1 MTMKFR
7 VEWLLV
13 SILITAAA
21 WSGVAGAVSPAAEK
35 AILKW
40 CQYKI
45 DAPTNIAVYAS
56 EDARWIVDEVFL
68 PACKGDDAS
77 KRQPLVRMKRLFAE
91 GLAGVFSCEGIHDS
105 EPITAYVVFRR
116 DLDFSFEYRSGDDG
130 ACKAW
135 RLSRYCQ
142 GWRVDVLKKTGECAR
157 YGFRLSFLTLEQ
169 ADVILEAGPDL
180 AVAYRPEPE
189 ADAEVEVIADV
200 ESVSLVGIRFGS
212 EWPEKPEC
220 GEEDGDSEFS
230 SRQTVGTYQVTALVR
245 KTVKGELHA
254 ERLIFPVE
262 KPAANQC
269 NEDEHGR
276 WGFFR
281 GMTLK
286 LGLRRTADG
295 WSVCAVR
302 PALPYPPYSTENITL
317 WTKEFPPDGRFK
329 CCNLSMDGKV
339 QDGLL
344 TIQYGDHTLV
354 RFIARSVAARCFDG
368 EFPDYGGSVVHSV
381 YLYGAGSDTNYW
393 ADAWFTDGPTA
404 EIDEDEDVSEPRV
417 RNATGGLCD
426 EDLVRF
432 CWWGRKLPSVS
443 FRPPATLADVAD
455 FFTVAMKPC
464 GCPDVDERT
473 LAVTAD
479 PAVAQRSVRAFSAT
493 DIDAFDVFS
502 RVVAAAGCRFT
513 AEGTNVTIV
522 ADFDESDL
530 SVPRVADLERQLAAE
545 GFASVADAEYANV
558 YYRVRDTVGSPV
570 GYDSSC
576 FLDDPEAMLLGDGWV
591 RPAAD
596 GREAQVL
603 AFESVWWGAEKGW
616 RTTERQ
622 EDDVTFEWS
631 KARLRRDTLKMLDAL
646 KLWERE
652 GVKPLSEDDG
662 LRALSLAL
670 HLHQRGETATAQEIV
685 DLLYSRPKQAKDSLE
700 RLRELIRVP
709 AEKGRTVREWAETVR
724 KEAAAK
730 EAASEDEDNEEDDE

>member
-1 MTMKFR
+1 MAMKFR

-45 DAPTNIAVYAS
+45 DAPTNITVYAA
-56 EDARWIVDEVFL
+56 EDARRIVDEVFL

-77 KRQPLVRMKRLFAE
+77 KRQSLVRMKRLFAE
-91 GLAGVFSCEGIHDS
+91 GLAGVFSCEGFYES
-105 EPITAYVVFRR
+105 KPITSYAVFRR
-116 DLDFSFEYRSGDDG
+116 DLDFSVEDKSGDDG

-135 RLSRYCQ
+135 RLSEYCQ
-142 GWRVDVLKKTGECAR
+142 GWRVDVLKKTGECDR
-157 YGFRLSFLTLEQ
+157 YGFHLSFLTPEQ
-169 ADVILEAGPDL
+169 AAVILESGPDL
-180 AVAYRPEPE
+180 AVACQPDPE
-189 ADAEVEVIADV
+189 ADAGVEVIADV

-212 EWPEKPEC
+212 EWPEKPES
-220 GEEDGDSEFS
+220 GEEDGASEFS

-262 KPAANQC
+262 KPAANQY

-317 WTKEFPPDGRFK
+317 WTMEFPPDGRFK
-329 CCNLSMDGKV
+329 CCDISMDGKV

-381 YLYGAGSDTNYW
+381 YAYGAGSDTNYW
-393 ADAWFTDGPTA
+393 ADAWFTDGSMA
-404 EIDEDEDVSEPRV
+404 EIDEDEGVSEPRV
-417 RNATGGLCD
+417 RNATDGLCD

-455 FFTVAMKPC
+455 FFTSAMKPC
-464 GCPDVDERT
+464 GCSAANELT
-473 LAVTAD
+473 LVVTAD
-479 PAVAQRSVRAFSAT
+479 PAVAQRKVRAFSAT
-493 DIDAFDVFS
+493 DIEAFDGFS

-522 ADFDESDL
+522 ADIDESDL
-530 SVPRVADLERQLAAE
+530 SVPRVADLERLLAAE

-576 FLDDPEAMLLGDGWV
+576 FLDDPEAMLMGDGWV
-591 RPAAD
+591 RPAAG

-603 AFESVWWGAEKGW
+603 ALESVWWGAEKGW

-662 LRALSLAL
+662 LRALSFAL

-685 DLLYSRPKQAKDSLE
+685 DLLYSRSKQAKDSLE

-709 AEKGRTVREWAETVR
+709 TEKGRTVREWAKTVR

-730 EAASEDEDNEEDDE
+730 EAASEDEDDEEDDE

>member
-45 DAPTNIAVYAS
+45 DAPTNITVYAA
-56 EDARWIVDEVFL
+56 EDARRIVDEVFL

-77 KRQPLVRMKRLFAE
+77 KRQSLVRMKRLFAE
-91 GLAGVFSCEGIHDS
+91 GLAGVFSCEGVYES
-105 EPITAYVVFRR
+105 KPITSYAVFRR
-116 DLDFSFEYRSGDDG
+116 DLDFSVEDKSGDDG

-135 RLSRYCQ
+135 RLSKYCQ
-142 GWRVDVLKKTGECAR
+142 GWRVDVLKKTGKCDR
-157 YGFRLSFLTLEQ
+157 FGFHSSFLTPEQ
-169 ADVILEAGPDL
+169 AAVILEAGPDL
-180 AVAYRPEPE
+180 AVAYQPEFE

-200 ESVSLVGIRFGS
+200 ESVSLAGVRFGS
-212 EWPEKPEC
+212 EWPEQSESD
-220 GEEDGDSEFS
+220 EEFS
-230 SRQTVGTYQVTALVR
+230 PRQTVGTYQVTALVR
-245 KTVKGELHA
+245 KTVKGELKA

-262 KPAANQC
+262 KLAANQY

-317 WTKEFPPDGRFK
+317 WNKEFPPDGRFK
-329 CCNLSMDGKV
+329 CCNLSMDV
-339 QDGLL
+339 EVSDGLL
-344 TIQYGDHTLV
+344 AIQYGDHTFV

-381 YLYGAGSDTNYW
+381 YLYGAGSDTNFW
-393 ADAWFTDGPTA
+393 ADAWFTDGPMA
-404 EIDEDEDVSEPRV
+404 EIDEDEGVSEPRV
-417 RNATGGLCD
+417 RNATDGLCD

-432 CWWGRKLPSVS
+432 CWWGRELPSVS

-455 FFTVAMKPC
+455 FFTAAMKPC
-464 GCPDVDERT
+464 GCSAANELT
-473 LAVTAD
+473 LVVTAD
-479 PAVAQRSVRAFSAT
+479 PAVAQRKVRAFSAT
-493 DIDAFDVFS
+493 DIEAFDGFS

-522 ADFDESDL
+522 ADIDESDL
-530 SVPRVADLERQLAAE
+530 SVPRVADLERLLAAE

-576 FLDDPEAMLLGDGWV
+576 FLDDLEAMLMGDGWV
-591 RPAAD
+591 RPAAG

-603 AFESVWWGAEKGW
+603 AFESVWWGSEKGW

-685 DLLYSRPKQAKDSLE
+685 DLLYSRPKQAKESLE
-700 RLRELIRVP
+700 LLRELIRVP
-709 AEKGRTVREWAETVR
+709 TEKGRTVREWAETVR

-730 EAASEDEDNEEDDE
+730 EAASEDEDDEEDDE

>member
-40 CQYKI
+40 CQYEL
-45 DAPTNIAVYAS
+45 DAPTNITVYAA
-56 EDARWIVDEVFL
+56 EDARRIVDEVFL

-77 KRQPLVRMKRLFAE
+77 KRQSLVRMKRLFAE
-91 GLAGVFSCEGIHDS
+91 GLAGLFSCEGIDDS

-116 DLDFSFEYRSGDDG
+116 DLDFSVEDNSGDDG

-135 RLSRYCQ
+135 RLSKYCQ
-142 GWRVDVLKKTGECAR
+142 GWQVDVLKKTGKCDERFGVHMA
-157 YGFRLSFLTLEQ
+157 FLTPEQ
-169 ADVILEAGPDL
+169 AAAVIGAVPDL
-180 AVAYRPEPE
+180 AVAYQPDPE
-189 ADAEVEVIADV
+189 AVAEIEVIADV
-200 ESVSLVGIRFGS
+200 ESVSLAGVRFGS
-212 EWPEKPEC
+212 QWPEQSESD
-220 GEEDGDSEFS
+220 EEFS
-230 SRQTVGTYQVTALVR
+230 PRQTVGTYQVTALVR
-245 KTVKGELHA
+245 KTVKGELKA
-254 ERLIFPVE
+254 GRLVFSVE
-262 KPAANQC
+262 KLAANQY
-269 NEDEHGR
+269 NEDDRGR

-281 GMTLK
+281 GVTLK

-295 WSVCAVR
+295 WSVCTAR
-302 PALPYPPYSTENITL
+302 LALPYPPYSTENIVC
-317 WTKEFPPDGRFK
+317 WNKDCPPAGRFAE
-329 CCNLSMDGKV
+329 CSVTTNGQVEDGV
-339 QDGLL
+339 FA
-344 TIQYGDHTLV
+344 IQYGDHTLAG
-354 RFIARSVAARCFDG
+354 FAARSVAARCFDG
-368 EFPDYGGSVVHSV
+368 EFPDYGGSVVNSV
-381 YLYGAGSDTNYW
+381 YAYGAGSDTNYW
-393 ADAWFTDGPTA
+393 ANAWFADVSSG
-404 EIDEDEDVSEPRV
+404 ESDEDRDAFEPRI
-417 RNATGGLCD
+417 RNAADDLWD
-426 EDLVRF
+426 KDLVRF

-464 GCPDVDERT
+464 GCSAADERT
-473 LAVTAD
+473 LVVTAD
-479 PAVAQRSVRAFSAT
+479 PAVAQRKVRAFSAT
-493 DIDAFDVFS
+493 DIDAFDGFS

-522 ADFDESDL
+522 ADIDESDL

-576 FLDDPEAMLLGDGWV
+576 FLRDPEAMLLGDGWV

-652 GVKPLSEDDG
+652 GVKPLSDDDG

-685 DLLYSRPKQAKDSLE
+685 DLLYSRPKQANESLE
-700 RLRELIRVP
+700 LLRELIRVP

-730 EAASEDEDNEEDDE
+730 EAASEDEDDEEDDE

>member
-35 AILKW
+35 AILKC
-40 CQYKI
+40 CQYRL
-45 DAPTNIAVYAS
+45 DAPTNITVYAA
-56 EDARWIVDEVFL
+56 EDARRIVDEVFL

-77 KRQPLVRMKRLFAE
+77 KRQSLVRMKRLFDE
-91 GLAGVFSCEGIHDS
+91 GLAGLFSCEGFYDS
-105 EPITAYVVFRR
+105 EPITAYAVFRR
-116 DLDFSFEYRSGDDG
+116 DLDFSVEDNSGDDG

-135 RLSRYCQ
+135 RLSKYCQ
-142 GWRVDVLKKTGECAR
+142 GWKVNVLKKTGDRFGVYMA
-157 YGFRLSFLTLEQ
+157 FLTPEQ
-169 ADVILEAGPDL
+169 AAAVIGAGPDL
-180 AVAYRPEPE
+180 AVAYKPEPE
-189 ADAEVEVIADV
+189 ADAEAEVIADV

-212 EWPEKPEC
+212 EWPEKPES
-220 GEEDGDSEFS
+220 GEDDGDSEFS
-230 SRQTVGTYQVTALVR
+230 SRQTVGTYQVTSLVR
-245 KTVKGELHA
+245 KTVKGELKA
-254 ERLIFPVE
+254 GRLVFSVE
-262 KPAANQC
+262 KLAANQY
-269 NEDEHGR
+269 NEDDRGR

-281 GMTLK
+281 GVSLK

-295 WSVCAVR
+295 WSVCAAR
-302 PALPYPPYSTENITL
+302 LALPYPPYSTENIVC
-317 WTKEFPPDGRFK
+317 WNKDCPPAGRFAE
-329 CCNLSMDGKV
+329 CSVTTSGQVEDGV
-339 QDGLL
+339 FA
-344 TIQYGDHTLV
+344 IQYGDHTLAG
-354 RFIARSVAARCFDG
+354 FAARSVAARCFDG

-393 ADAWFTDGPTA
+393 ADAWFADGPSVEVA
-404 EIDEDEDVSEPRV
+404 EDAFEPRV
-417 RNATGGLCD
+417 RDGAEGLWD
-426 EDLVRF
+426 EYLIGF
-432 CWWGRKLPSVS
+432 CWWGQRLPSVA
-443 FRPPATLADVAD
+443 FCPPATLADVAD
-455 FFTVAMKPC
+455 FFTAAMKPC
-464 GCPDVDERT
+464 GCSAANERT

-493 DIDAFDVFS
+493 DIDVFDVFS
-502 RVVAAAGCRFT
+502 RVVSAAGCRFT

-522 ADFDESDL
+522 ADLDEADL
-530 SVPRVADLERQLAAE
+530 AVPRVADLERQLAAE

-662 LRALSLAL
+662 LRALSFAL

-685 DLLYSRPKQAKDSLE
+685 DLLYSRPKQAKESLE
-700 RLRELIRVP
+700 LLRKLIRVP

-730 EAASEDEDNEEDDE
+730 EAASEDEDDEEDDE